1 MEVSNTHFFGITIMP
16 NIISIIYVL
25 KSDEITG
32 KRVVFRLSS
41 LCPLFI
47 LDKIYFVFS
56 TFNAIVA
63 LGIQMWSAKVFL
75 SDLVL
80 LNTFISAFPCSD
92 AITSRTAI
100 VQSSNVTKK
109 PLFVFM

>member
-1 MEVSNTHFFGITIMP
+1 MP
-16 NIISIIYVL
+16 NIINIIHVL
-25 KSDEITG
+25 NSDEITS

-41 LCPLFI
+41 LCPLLI
-47 LDKIYFVFS
+47 LDKIYCCFL

-63 LGIQMWSAKVFL
+63 LDIQMWSAKVFL

-80 LNTFISAFPCSD
+80 LNTFISAFPSSD
-92 AITSRTAI
+92 AITSRADL

-109 PLFVFM
+109 TLFVFM